1 MKKFFVFLFI
11 AACFLSFDSCSKK
24 NEAINFQPLEKDAL
38 EPGVEWLLVTSPYA
52 ACYKDS
58 DYNAEVTGHLRR
70 GEIRKLEGSAVTK
83 TDEVY
88 ENWYFVKEG
97 WIAGNSAKVYS
108 NMLKAESAG
117 KQLN

>member
-1 MKKFFVFLFI
+1 MKKFLIFLFI
-11 AACFLSFDSCSKK
+11 IAGIVSFGSCSKK
-24 NEAINFQPLEKDAL
+24 NEEIIFEPLEKDAL
-38 EPGVEWLLVTSPYA
+38 EPGVEWVLVTSPYA

-58 DYNAEVTGHLRR
+58 NYNSEVIGHLRR

-83 TDEVY
+83 TEDVY

-97 WIAGNSAKVYS
+97 WIAQSGAKVYS
-108 NMLKAESAG
+108 NMLKAETAG